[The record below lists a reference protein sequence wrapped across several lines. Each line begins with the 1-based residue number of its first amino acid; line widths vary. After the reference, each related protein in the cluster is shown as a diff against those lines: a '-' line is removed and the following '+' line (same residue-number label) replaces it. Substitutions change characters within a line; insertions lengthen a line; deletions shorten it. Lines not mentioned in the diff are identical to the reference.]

1 MHENEF
7 RPGALTGSLAL
18 TRDFQKNAGCL
29 SFSGTINLQVGYF
42 TITFLRALLGIFLG
56 AVAVFVLVMAVE
68 MFSSVVHPFPEG
80 MDLNDMEEMCEH
92 VARYPDWVLAAVV
105 GLWGFSA
112 FLGTWIAQKVGSYWA
127 SGVEAALILWAVLF
141 NLSMLP
147 YAVWFKVVMPMAV
160 VVAIAA
166 AFGLA
171 RSFKRAV

>member
-1 MHENEF
+1 M
-7 RPGALTGSLAL
+7 
-18 TRDFQKNAGCL
+18 
-29 SFSGTINLQVGYF
+29 
-42 TITFLRALLGIFLG
+42 ITFLRALLGIFLG

-160 VVAIAA
+160 VVAIAGA
-166 AFGLA
+166 LRLA
-171 RSFKRAV
+171 RPSRRAV